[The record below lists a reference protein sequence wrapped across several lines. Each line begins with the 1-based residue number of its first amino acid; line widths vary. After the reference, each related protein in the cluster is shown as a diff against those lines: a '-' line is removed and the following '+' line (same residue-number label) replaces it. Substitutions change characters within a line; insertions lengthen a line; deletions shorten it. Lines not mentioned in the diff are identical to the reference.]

1 MYKHENLTSST
12 LESPRIPYVSKRA
25 KGIYANILLDYWF
38 KRTFAELPF
47 SERLLIL
54 LLQELIPERKIA
66 SLSYVHQEHTNPY
79 PDARGVRVDVEVT
92 DENGSRFLVEMQ
104 REPQDWFYER
114 AIYYASHCILQQMP
128 QGQDDFSFPPVY
140 FIGIMDFAL
149 HDDPQRVMYRY
160 ALREDQDKDLMTD
173 SLHFIFLELPNC
185 GRALTPQ
192 ATVLD
197 NFCFALHNMQFLEER
212 PDVLRQEIFDLLF
225 EAAEIATFTPEDKV
239 KYEFEMTTERDIRNQ
254 IAFAKKNARA
264 EGIIEGKAEGR
275 MENGIESAR
284 RMLEDHLPIE
294 TIAKYSGLSIEQVL
308 DLQKEA

>member
-1 MYKHENLTSST
+1 MYKLENLEPSF
-12 LESPRIPYVSKRA
+12 LESPRIPYVSTRA

-140 FIGIMDFAL
+140 FIGIIDFAL
-149 HDDPQRVMYRY
+149 HNDPQRVMYRY

-212 PDVLRQEIFDLLF
+212 PDALRQEIFDLLF

-254 IAFAKKNARA
+254 IAFARKEKAKEMARNMLAKGYALEEIA
-264 EGIIEGKAEGR
+264 EITE
-275 MENGIESAR
+275 
-284 RMLEDHLPIE
+284 LPV
-294 TIAKYSGLSIEQVL
+294 EQIRA
-308 DLQKEA
+308 LQKEA

>member
-1 MYKHENLTSST
+1 MYKHENLTPST
-12 LESPRIPYVSKRA
+12 LESPRIPYVSTRA

-66 SLSYVHQEHTNPY
+66 ALSYVHQEHTNPY

-149 HDDPQRVMYRY
+149 HNDPQRVMYRY
-160 ALREDQDKDLMTD
+160 ALREDNNQELMTD

-197 NFCFALHNMQFLEER
+197 NFCFALH
-212 PDVLRQEIFDLLF
+212 
-225 EAAEIATFTPEDKV
+225 
-239 KYEFEMTTERDIRNQ
+239 
-254 IAFAKKNARA
+254 
-264 EGIIEGKAEGR
+264 
-275 MENGIESAR
+275 
-284 RMLEDHLPIE
+284 
-294 TIAKYSGLSIEQVL
+294 
-308 DLQKEA
+308 

>member
-1 MYKHENLTSST
+1 MYKHENLTPSS
-12 LESPRIPYVSKRA
+12 LESPRIPYVSTRA

-149 HDDPQRVMYRY
+149 HNDPQRVMYRY
-160 ALREDQDKDLMTD
+160 SLREDQDKDLMTD

-185 GRALTPQ
+185 SRALTPQ

-212 PDVLRQEIFDLLF
+212 PDALRQEIFDLLF